1 MKLLQKTFFVML
13 GKGHW
18 SKNKEI
24 IFYTE
29 NPSRKLIRYT
39 IYNTAIHVRDFT
51 KCHFTIYEIGT
62 IKKIMIF

>member
-29 NPSRKLIRYT
+29 NPSRKLIWYT
-39 IYNTAIHVRDFT
+39 IYHSYPDEDVGF
-51 KCHFTIYEIGT
+51 FLGQFLE
-62 IKKIMIF
+62 FQ